1 MADASALSRFR
12 RYFSSSVGTK
22 LLIGI
27 TGLLL
32 FLYLI
37 LHLAGNALIFAGPD
51 AYNAYAHRLISNP
64 LLVPAELGLL
74 LVFAVHVFKSV
85 RMFLANR
92 AARPIGYRKRVNAG
106 HTSRKSLASSTMIA
120 TGLFLLA
127 FLVIHVQQF
136 KFGSYYQTVSPDPV
150 RDLYRTEVEVF
161 QQGLWVAFYVVSMVV
176 VGMHL
181 RHGIASAFQSVGFD
195 HPLYT
200 RRLTAWSIVFAVII
214 AGGFALIPVWVY
226 LTH

>member
-1 MADASALSRFR
+1 
-12 RYFSSSVGTK
+12 
-22 LLIGI
+22 
-27 TGLLL
+27 
-32 FLYLI
+32 
-37 LHLAGNALIFAGPD
+37 
-51 AYNAYAHRLISNP
+51 
-64 LLVPAELGLL
+64 
-74 LVFAVHVFKSV
+74 
-85 RMFLANR
+85 
-92 AARPIGYRKRVNAG
+92 
-106 HTSRKSLASSTMIA
+106 MIA

-161 QQGLWVAFYVVSMVV
+161 RQGLWVAFYVVSMVV
-176 VGMHL
+176 VGLHL
-181 RHGIASAFQSVGFD
+181 RHGIASAFQSVGLD

-200 RRLTAWSIVFAVII
+200 RRLTAWSIVFAVVI